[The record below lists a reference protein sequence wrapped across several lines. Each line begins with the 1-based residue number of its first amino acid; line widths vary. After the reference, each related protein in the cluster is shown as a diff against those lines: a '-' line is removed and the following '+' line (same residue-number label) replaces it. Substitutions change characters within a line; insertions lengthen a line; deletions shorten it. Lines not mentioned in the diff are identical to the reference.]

1 MSCDKMDALLLQD
14 YLEETIDPLEK
25 IFVESHLSICKEC
38 RRELTELKLMF
49 WDLNNKSNYELECP
63 EELANLKT
71 ELIDNFLAEE
81 AKISVK
87 KVVNMQVDTI
97 KISSKF
103 LKYMPGA
110 KQTPKVLK
118 KASKG
123 LAKGVVKGVKRM
135 LEAK

>member
-1 MSCDKMDALLLQD
+1 MSCDKLDALLLQD
-14 YLEETIDPLEK
+14 YLEETIDPLER
-25 IFVESHLSICKEC
+25 IFVDSHLSICKEC

-49 WDLNNKSNYELECP
+49 WDLNNKSNYELEYP
-63 EELANLKT
+63 EELDMLKAD
-71 ELIDNFLAEE
+71 LIDNFLGEE

-97 KISSKF
+97 KMSGKF
-103 LKYMPGA
+103 LEYMPGA

-123 LAKGVVKGVKRM
+123 LAKGFAKGVKRM

>member
-49 WDLNNKSNYELECP
+49 WDLNNKSNYELEYP
-63 EELANLKT
+63 EELDNLRT
-71 ELIDNFLAEE
+71 NLIDNFLGEDTR
-81 AKISVK
+81 ISVK

-97 KISSKF
+97 KMSSKF
-103 LKYMPGA
+103 LEYMPGA

-123 LAKGVVKGVKRM
+123 LAKGFAKGVKRM

>member
-1 MSCDKMDALLLQD
+1 MSCDKIDALLLQD

-25 IFVESHLSICKEC
+25 IFVESHLSICREC

-49 WDLNNKSNYELECP
+49 WDLNNKSNYELEYP
-63 EELANLKT
+63 EELDNLKT
-71 ELIDNFLAEE
+71 NLIDNFLGEE
-81 AKISVK
+81 NKVGVK
-87 KVVNMQVDTI
+87 KVINMQVDTI
-97 KISSKF
+97 KMSSKF
-103 LKYMPGA
+103 LGYMPGA

-123 LAKGVVKGVKRM
+123 LAKGFAKGVKRM